1 MIVLSNSATQAL
13 TPGQAVTFDS
23 VILHTGNAECHRK
36 GSSSV
41 KLRCN
46 GLYEVSFSG
55 NITSTTTGSV
65 QLSLAIDG
73 TALSDGTMI
82 TTPAAAG
89 DINNVAK
96 TTLVSNCCGGGDSIT
111 VFNNGTTDV
120 VVQPGTT
127 LYIARKA

>member
-65 QLSLAIDG
+65 QLTLAIDG

-111 VFNNGTTDV
+111 VVNNGTTDV

>member
-1 MIVLSNSATQAL
+1 MIVLSNSAEQIL
-13 TPGQAVTFDS
+13 TPGQAVAFDS

-41 KLRCN
+41 KFRCN

-55 NITSTTTGSV
+55 NITNTVAGAV
-65 QLSLAIDG
+65 QLAIAVDG
-73 TALSDGTMI
+73 TVLSDGTMI
-82 TTPAAAG
+82 STPAAVG

-96 TTLVSNCCGGGDSIT
+96 TTLVSNCCGGGDAIT
-111 VFNNGTTDV
+111 VVNNGTVNV
-120 VVQPGTT
+120 VVEPGST

>member
-55 NITSTTTGSV
+55 NITSNATGSV

-96 TTLVSNCCGGGDSIT
+96 TTLVSNCCGGSDSIT
-111 VFNNGTTDV
+111 VVNNGTTDV

>member
-1 MIVLSNSATQAL
+1 MIVLSNSAEQIL

-23 VILHTGNAECHRK
+23 VTLHTGNAECHRK

-41 KLRCN
+41 KFRCN

-55 NITSTTTGSV
+55 NITNAEAGAV
-65 QLSLAIDG
+65 QLAIAVDG

-82 TTPAAAG
+82 STPAAVG

-96 TTLVSNCCGGGDSIT
+96 TTLVSNCCGGGDAIT
-111 VFNNGTTDV
+111 VVNNGTTNV
-120 VVQPGTT
+120 VVEPGST

>member
-1 MIVLSNSATQAL
+1 MIVLSNSAEQIL

-23 VILHTGNAECHRK
+23 VTLHTGNAECHRK

-41 KLRCN
+41 KFRCN

-55 NITSTTTGSV
+55 NITNTEAGAV
-65 QLSLAIDG
+65 QLAIAVDG
-73 TALSDGTMI
+73 TVLSDGTMI
-82 TTPAAAG
+82 STPAAVG

-96 TTLVSNCCGGGDSIT
+96 TTLVSNCCGGGDAIT
-111 VFNNGTTDV
+111 VVNNGTVNMV
-120 VVQPGTT
+120 VEPGST

>member
-1 MIVLSNSATQAL
+1 MIVLSNSATQVL

-23 VILHTGNAECHRK
+23 VTLHTGNAECHRK

-55 NITSTTTGSV
+55 NITNAEAGAV
-65 QLSLAIDG
+65 QLALAVDG
-73 TALSDGTMI
+73 TALSDSTMI
-82 TTPAAAG
+82 STPAAVG

-96 TTLVSNCCGGGDSIT
+96 TTLVSNCCGGGDAIT
-111 VFNNGTTDV
+111 VVNNGTANV
-120 VVQPGTT
+120 IIEPGST